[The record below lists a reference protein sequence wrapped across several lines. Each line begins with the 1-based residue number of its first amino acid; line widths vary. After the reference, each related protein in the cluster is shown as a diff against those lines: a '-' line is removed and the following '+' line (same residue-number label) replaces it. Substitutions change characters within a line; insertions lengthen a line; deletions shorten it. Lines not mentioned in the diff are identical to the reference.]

1 MANQVTNY
9 KCPACT
15 GPLRFDSATGKLQ
28 CDFCGSSYEVAE
40 IEKLYAEKDAQAAG
54 AFRQAEEQAAADGEW
69 TSASGSDWG
78 ADAEKLR
85 VYSCPSCGAE
95 LICDETTSATSCPY
109 CGNNTI
115 VPGQFSGALKPD
127 YVLPFKLDK
136 AAAVAAL
143 KKHYGGKKLLPKA
156 FSNENHIEEVKGV
169 YVPFWLYDGSAEVD
183 VRCHGTKVSGYSTA
197 RENVT
202 VTNHYDVRRAGT
214 VRFERVPVDASSKM
228 PDDHMDAIE
237 PFDYKEL
244 KPFSTA
250 YLPDFLAD
258 KYDVSV
264 QDCAERA
271 DSRCET
277 SAVELMEQDARGD
290 YTSCT
295 VESRNVTLHRGKVH
309 YALMP
314 VWLLSTKWNGKS
326 FLFAMNGQT
335 GKLVGDMADYIDP
348 DAVTETGE
356 TGMAA
361 FTEYAWDALGLA
373 ASHDSNGIMLALS
386 MAERDFQMLAHGDT
400 ANAAFTDY
408 GKYIMQD
415 EFLDNFREDDWYGGF
430 ADYIAA
436 CGRYLEANANGTPI
450 DVEPSDETEE
460 EYEPLS
466 FGDKLFFAALMA
478 FRFGLPLGLIVAFI
492 VCAVYKR
499 QLKSV
504 RRATEAA
511 RYTVSGGAEITARED
526 RFTHTTEVRT
536 PIKTE
541 SDDHDSGPSFS
552 GGTTV
557 NSGGFSH
564 SGGKF

>member
-69 TSASGSDWG
+69 ASASGSDWG

-214 VRFERVPVDASSKM
+214 VRFE
-228 PDDHMDAIE
+228 
-237 PFDYKEL
+237 
-244 KPFSTA
+244 
-250 YLPDFLAD
+250 
-258 KYDVSV
+258 
-264 QDCAERA
+264 QRA
-271 DSRCET
+271 GGR
-277 SAVELMEQDARGD
+277 LEQDARRPHGRHRALRLQGAQALFHGVSARLPRRQVRRFRAGLRR
-290 YTSCT
+290 TRGQPL
-295 VESRNVTLHRGKVH
+295 RNERRGADGAGRPRRLH
-309 YALMP
+309 
-314 VWLLSTKWNGKS
+314 LL
-326 FLFAMNGQT
+326 
-335 GKLVGDMADYIDP
+335 
-348 DAVTETGE
+348 
-356 TGMAA
+356 
-361 FTEYAWDALGLA
+361 
-373 ASHDSNGIMLALS
+373 
-386 MAERDFQMLAHGDT
+386 HGRKPKRH
-400 ANAAFTDY
+400 APPRQ
-408 GKYIMQD
+408 GP
-415 EFLDNFREDDWYGGF
+415 LC
-430 ADYIAA
+430 AA
-436 CGRYLEANANGTPI
+436 CPCG
-450 DVEPSDETEE
+450 
-460 EYEPLS
+460 
-466 FGDKLFFAALMA
+466 
-478 FRFGLPLGLIVAFI
+478 
-492 VCAVYKR
+492 C
-499 QLKSV
+499 
-504 RRATEAA
+504 
-511 RYTVSGGAEITARED
+511 
-526 RFTHTTEVRT
+526 
-536 PIKTE
+536 
-541 SDDHDSGPSFS
+541 
-552 GGTTV
+552 
-557 NSGGFSH
+557 
-564 SGGKF
+564 

>member
-69 TSASGSDWG
+69 ASASGSDWG

-228 PDDHMDAIE
+228 PDDHMDA
-237 PFDYKEL
+237 
-244 KPFSTA
+244 
-250 YLPDFLAD
+250 
-258 KYDVSV
+258 
-264 QDCAERA
+264 
-271 DSRCET
+271 
-277 SAVELMEQDARGD
+277 
-290 YTSCT
+290 
-295 VESRNVTLHRGKVH
+295 
-309 YALMP
+309 
-314 VWLLSTKWNGKS
+314 
-326 FLFAMNGQT
+326 
-335 GKLVGDMADYIDP
+335 
-348 DAVTETGE
+348 
-356 TGMAA
+356 
-361 FTEYAWDALGLA
+361 
-373 ASHDSNGIMLALS
+373 LS

-430 ADYIAA
+430 ADYIAS
-436 CGRYLEANANGTPI
+436 CGRYLEANANGAPI

>member
-228 PDDHMDAIE
+228 PDDHMDA
-237 PFDYKEL
+237 
-244 KPFSTA
+244 
-250 YLPDFLAD
+250 
-258 KYDVSV
+258 
-264 QDCAERA
+264 
-271 DSRCET
+271 
-277 SAVELMEQDARGD
+277 
-290 YTSCT
+290 
-295 VESRNVTLHRGKVH
+295 
-309 YALMP
+309 
-314 VWLLSTKWNGKS
+314 
-326 FLFAMNGQT
+326 
-335 GKLVGDMADYIDP
+335 
-348 DAVTETGE
+348 
-356 TGMAA
+356 
-361 FTEYAWDALGLA
+361 
-373 ASHDSNGIMLALS
+373 LS

-436 CGRYLEANANGTPI
+436 CGRYLEANANGAPI

-504 RRATEAA
+504 RHATEAA

>member
-40 IEKLYAEKDAQAAG
+40 VEKLYAEKDAQAAG

-69 TSASGSDWG
+69 ASASGSDWG

-228 PDDHMDAIE
+228 PDDHMDA
-237 PFDYKEL
+237 
-244 KPFSTA
+244 
-250 YLPDFLAD
+250 
-258 KYDVSV
+258 
-264 QDCAERA
+264 
-271 DSRCET
+271 
-277 SAVELMEQDARGD
+277 
-290 YTSCT
+290 
-295 VESRNVTLHRGKVH
+295 
-309 YALMP
+309 
-314 VWLLSTKWNGKS
+314 
-326 FLFAMNGQT
+326 
-335 GKLVGDMADYIDP
+335 
-348 DAVTETGE
+348 
-356 TGMAA
+356 
-361 FTEYAWDALGLA
+361 
-373 ASHDSNGIMLALS
+373 LS

-436 CGRYLEANANGTPI
+436 CGRYLEANANGAPI

-492 VCAVYKR
+492 VCAIYKR

-541 SDDHDSGPSFS
+541 SDDHDSDPSFS

>member
-69 TSASGSDWG
+69 ASASGSDWG
-78 ADAEKLR
+78 TDAEKLR

-228 PDDHMDAIE
+228 PDDHMDA
-237 PFDYKEL
+237 
-244 KPFSTA
+244 
-250 YLPDFLAD
+250 
-258 KYDVSV
+258 
-264 QDCAERA
+264 
-271 DSRCET
+271 
-277 SAVELMEQDARGD
+277 
-290 YTSCT
+290 
-295 VESRNVTLHRGKVH
+295 
-309 YALMP
+309 
-314 VWLLSTKWNGKS
+314 
-326 FLFAMNGQT
+326 
-335 GKLVGDMADYIDP
+335 
-348 DAVTETGE
+348 
-356 TGMAA
+356 
-361 FTEYAWDALGLA
+361 
-373 ASHDSNGIMLALS
+373 LS

-436 CGRYLEANANGTPI
+436 CGRYLEANANGAPI

>member
-228 PDDHMDAIE
+228 PDDHMDA
-237 PFDYKEL
+237 
-244 KPFSTA
+244 
-250 YLPDFLAD
+250 
-258 KYDVSV
+258 
-264 QDCAERA
+264 
-271 DSRCET
+271 
-277 SAVELMEQDARGD
+277 
-290 YTSCT
+290 
-295 VESRNVTLHRGKVH
+295 
-309 YALMP
+309 
-314 VWLLSTKWNGKS
+314 
-326 FLFAMNGQT
+326 
-335 GKLVGDMADYIDP
+335 
-348 DAVTETGE
+348 
-356 TGMAA
+356 
-361 FTEYAWDALGLA
+361 
-373 ASHDSNGIMLALS
+373 LS

-436 CGRYLEANANGTPI
+436 CGRYLEANANGAPI

-504 RRATEAA
+504 RHATEAA

-564 SGGKF
+564 SSGKF

>member
-1 MANQVTNY
+1 MRNIN
-9 KCPACT
+9 
-15 GPLRFDSATGKLQ
+15 LRYVDEAYDENGLLKKGVLIRHLILPGQTDSAK
-28 CDFCGSSYEVAE
+28 DVIDYVAE
-40 IEKLYAEKDAQAAG
+40 HFEKGSVLFSLMAQYIPCGDAVRYPEINRRLTQ
-54 AFRQAEEQAAADGEW
+54 EEYDTLTA
-69 TSASGSDWG
+69 SAM
-78 ADAEKLR
+78 
-85 VYSCPSCGAE
+85 
-95 LICDETTSATSCPY
+95 
-109 CGNNTI
+109 
-115 VPGQFSGALKPD
+115 
-127 YVLPFKLDK
+127 
-136 AAAVAAL
+136 AVADQ
-143 KKHYGGKKLLPKA
+143 YGC
-156 FSNENHIEEVKGV
+156 GV
-169 YVPFWLYDGSAEVD
+169 YV
-183 VRCHGTKVSGYSTA
+183 
-197 RENVT
+197 VT
-202 VTNHYDVRRAGT
+202 VD
-214 VRFERVPVDASSKM
+214 
-228 PDDHMDAIE
+228 
-237 PFDYKEL
+237 
-244 KPFSTA
+244 
-250 YLPDFLAD
+250 
-258 KYDVSV
+258 
-264 QDCAERA
+264 
-271 DSRCET
+271 
-277 SAVELMEQDARGD
+277 
-290 YTSCT
+290 
-295 VESRNVTLHRGKVH
+295 
-309 YALMP
+309 
-314 VWLLSTKWNGKS
+314 
-326 FLFAMNGQT
+326 
-335 GKLVGDMADYIDP
+335 DMADYIDP

-373 ASHDSNGIMLALS
+373 ASYDSNGIMLALS

-511 RYTVSGGAEITARED
+511 HYTVSGGAEITARED

>member
-228 PDDHMDAIE
+228 PDDHMDA
-237 PFDYKEL
+237 
-244 KPFSTA
+244 
-250 YLPDFLAD
+250 
-258 KYDVSV
+258 
-264 QDCAERA
+264 
-271 DSRCET
+271 
-277 SAVELMEQDARGD
+277 
-290 YTSCT
+290 
-295 VESRNVTLHRGKVH
+295 
-309 YALMP
+309 
-314 VWLLSTKWNGKS
+314 
-326 FLFAMNGQT
+326 
-335 GKLVGDMADYIDP
+335 
-348 DAVTETGE
+348 
-356 TGMAA
+356 
-361 FTEYAWDALGLA
+361 
-373 ASHDSNGIMLALS
+373 LS

-436 CGRYLEANANGTPI
+436 CGRYLEANANGAPI

-492 VCAVYKR
+492 VCAIYKR

-511 RYTVSGGAEITARED
+511 HYTVSGGAEITARED

>member
-54 AFRQAEEQAAADGEW
+54 AFRQAEEQTAADGEW
-69 TSASGSDWG
+69 TAASGSDWG

-250 YLPDFLAD
+250 YLPGFLAD

-264 QDCAERA
+264 EDCHERA
-271 DSRCET
+271 DTRCEG
-277 SAVELMEQDARGD
+277 SLVAALGD
-290 YTSCT
+290 TVTGYDSC
-295 VESRNVTLHRGKVH
+295 VPVSHDVKLRRGKVH
-309 YALMP
+309 YALLP
-314 VWLLSTKWNGKS
+314 VWLLCTKWQGKNY
-326 FLFAMNGQT
+326 LFAMNGQT
-335 GKLVGDMADYIDP
+335 GKLVGDLPTSA
-348 DAVTETGE
+348 
-356 TGMAA
+356 
-361 FTEYAWDALGLA
+361 
-373 ASHDSNGIMLALS
+373 
-386 MAERDFQMLAHGDT
+386 
-400 ANAAFTDY
+400 
-408 GKYIMQD
+408 GK
-415 EFLDNFREDDWYGGF
+415 FW
-430 ADYIAA
+430 
-436 CGRYLEANANGTPI
+436 GT
-450 DVEPSDETEE
+450 
-460 EYEPLS
+460 
-466 FGDKLFFAALMA
+466 FAAISAVLTA
-478 FRFGLPLGLIVAFI
+478 LISAGYLLF
-492 VCAVYKR
+492 A
-499 QLKSV
+499 
-504 RRATEAA
+504 
-511 RYTVSGGAEITARED
+511 
-526 RFTHTTEVRT
+526 
-536 PIKTE
+536 
-541 SDDHDSGPSFS
+541 
-552 GGTTV
+552 
-557 NSGGFSH
+557 
-564 SGGKF
+564 